1 MNIRKNIYRL
11 TAQELADFQD
21 ALNAIKADGSYDGFI
36 ARHHH
41 AMMDATPMPD
51 EEADTN
57 RRNAAHRGPAF
68 LPWHRYLCRELELL
82 LQTKKKHVT
91 LPYWDWSADA
101 AAPLAAPLWN
111 TDPAAGP
118 VYAGGDGDGPNGE
131 VTTGPFRHWAAL
143 IEDLET
149 GGLVPRPGIFRALGT
164 TIGRPDQNVP
174 VFPTATQVEDMVLN
188 WDTYDEEPWYG
199 QSRRSFRNRLEGW
212 RRTDTEGGSQ
222 LHNRVHIW
230 VGGDMGPGTS
240 PNDPVFF
247 LHHGNVDRLWA
258 RWQHA
263 HPDAPYLPAGD
274 GPAGHNLHDTMAHLL
289 TTDATPARSLDYRRT
304 LGFIYDTDP
313 PLVELATPTVNFR
326 IIPSGTTRWRAA
338 EFRVRAAAPVHLEI
352 VPGSGPAAPYGLT
365 AFGGMVTHAPVADSA
380 PFDVVR
386 FWFAF
391 TGEAAAGPAAGGP
404 VQIRCVE
411 TGQVFDVLLTANTV
425 ERQTTGVVFA
435 LDKSLSMARPVGAS
449 DSRMRLLREAVAQG
463 IELLRDGSGAGLVA
477 FDQDAHPEVKLA
489 AFNPDVSQRGDV
501 LAAVAALEP
510 GGDTSIGDGLV
521 AAQQTVVPVIRDFA
535 DFALVVVTDGLEN
548 QPRFLDQ
555 VAGTIGLRTFAVG
568 LGRAQPVSAPVLSR
582 LTQVTEGS
590 LLITDALGAD
600 ADDRFRLS
608 SYVLQALAL
617 AADDDVVSS
626 VSGVVAAP
634 AAEVRIPFRLTEADI
649 EATVILLRDAEA
661 VRLTLET
668 PAGQL
673 LTESDLAALGT
684 PVRPG
689 PAMAYCRFPL
699 PLAAGP
705 GAHAGTWHVRLT
717 ADEAAVREE
726 TGRLRTEAE
735 GDPARLADLD
745 GLEAHGPRYGLLVH
759 AWSNLRF
766 NARLTQPSLEPGATL
781 RLDASLTEFGQRVE
795 GRGEVTA
802 EVTRPDGVLLRV
814 PLDEELPGA
823 FRGGFEAGMAGVWR
837 IRVTATGHT
846 HGRMPFTREQRF
858 TAAVL
863 AGGDGP
869 SVHFVASDE
878 DGEPATR

>member
-11 TAQELADFQD
+11 TPQELADFQD
-21 ALNAIKADGSYDGFI
+21 ALDAVKADGSYDDFI

-57 RRNAAHRGPAF
+57 VRNAAHRGPAF

-82 LQTKKKHVT
+82 LQSKKKNVT

-118 VYAGGDGDGPNGE
+118 VYVGGDGDGPNGE
-131 VTTGPFRHWAAL
+131 VTTGPFRHWTAL

-149 GGLVPRPGIFRALGT
+149 GGLVPRPGIVRALGT
-164 TIGRPDQNVP
+164 VIGPPDRNVP
-174 VFPTATQVEDMVLN
+174 VFPTAAQVEDMVLN
-188 WDTYDEEPWYG
+188 WDTYDEEPWARP
-199 QSRRSFRNRLEGW
+199 SRRSFRNRLEGW
-212 RRTDTEGGSQ
+212 RRTDTEAGSQ

-247 LHHGNVDRLWA
+247 LHHCNVDRLWA
-258 RWQHA
+258 RWQHS
-263 HPDAPYLPAGD
+263 HPNAPYLPASG
-274 GPAGHNLHDTMAHLL
+274 GPVGHNLHDDMAHLV

-304 LGFIYDTDP
+304 LGFVYDTDP

-326 IIPSGTTRWRAA
+326 NIPSATTRWRPA

-352 VPGSGPAAPYGLT
+352 VPDSGPVAPYGLT
-365 AFGGMVTHAPVADSA
+365 TLGGTVTHAPVTDNA

-391 TGEAAAGPAAGGP
+391 TGEAAAGPAARGP
-404 VQIRCVE
+404 VKIRCVE

-425 ERQTTGVVFA
+425 ARQTTAVVFA
-435 LDKSLSMARPVGAS
+435 LDKSLSMARPVGTG

-463 IELLRDGSGAGLVA
+463 VELVRDGSGAGVVA
-477 FDQDAHPEVKLA
+477 FDEDAHSEVKPA
-489 AFNPDVSQRGDV
+489 AFTPDVSQRGDV
-501 LAAVAALEP
+501 LAAVAALES
-510 GGDTSIGDGLV
+510 GGDTSVGDGLV
-521 AAQQTVVPVIRDFA
+521 AAQQAVVPVLRDFA
-535 DFALVVVTDGLEN
+535 DHALVVVTDGLEN
-548 QPRFLDQ
+548 QPEFLDE

-568 LGRAQPVSAPVLSR
+568 LGRAQPVSAPALTR

-590 LLITDALGAD
+590 LLIADVLGAD

-617 AADDDVVSS
+617 AADDDVVST
-626 VSGVVAAP
+626 VTGVVAP

-649 EATVILLRDAEA
+649 ETTVILLSDVAS

-673 LTESDLAALGT
+673 LTESDLAALGA
-684 PVRPG
+684 PVQPG
-689 PAMAYCRFPL
+689 PAMAYCRFRL
-699 PLAAGP
+699 PLDAGP

-717 ADEAAVREE
+717 ADEDAVREE
-726 TGRLRTEAE
+726 TGRLRTEAK
-735 GDPARLADLD
+735 GNPARLVDVD

-766 NARLTQPSLEPGATL
+766 HARLTQPSLEPGATL
-781 RLDASLTEFGQRVE
+781 RIDASLTEFGRRIE
-795 GRGEVTA
+795 GGAEVAA
-802 EVTRPDGVLLRV
+802 EVTRPDGVLVRV

-846 HGRMPFTREQRF
+846 HGRTPFTREQCF

-869 SVHFVASDE
+869 PVHVVASDE
-878 DGEPATR
+878 DGEPVTG